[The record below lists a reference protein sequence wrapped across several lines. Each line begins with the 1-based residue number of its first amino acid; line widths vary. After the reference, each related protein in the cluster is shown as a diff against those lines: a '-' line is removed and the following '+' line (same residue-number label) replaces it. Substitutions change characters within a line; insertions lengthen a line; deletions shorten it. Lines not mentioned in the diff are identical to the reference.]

1 MRISDRSSDGCPSD
15 LFSGIEAETFS
26 DLMDQ
31 FEPLDPNDATPE
43 QRRQRRHDIVRLLS
57 HVDLPILQALIPAT
71 DSIWLRLREYW
82 REGHWCRLNML
93 PRQQAEGPR
102 YLFTAGP
109 AHGEQTIQS
118 FQQIG
123 RAHVWTPVT
132 PAHYGCRL

>member
-57 HVDLPILQALIPAT
+57 HVDLPIFQALIPAT
-71 DSIWLRLREYW
+71 ASIWLRLREYW
-82 REGHWCRLNML
+82 SAGHWCRLNML

-102 YLFTAGP
+102 SLVMAVPEPGQ
-109 AHGEQTIQS
+109 QTHKS
-118 FQQIG
+118 FP
-123 RAHVWTPVT
+123 TT
-132 PAHYGCRL
+132 